1 MIMYYRRCIGRCDL
15 LNSSSTIR
23 SFWMSV
29 SSYKA
34 LTTVFPPLFRT
45 KLSQFSS
52 VTMETGEWLP
62 WDFSIENVVFNFLN
76 NFPK

>member
-1 MIMYYRRCIGRCDL
+1 
-15 LNSSSTIR
+15 
-23 SFWMSV
+23 MSV

-34 LTTVFPPLFRT
+34 LTTIFPPLFRT
-45 KLSQFSS
+45 KLSQSSS

-62 WDFSIENVVFNFLN
+62 WDFSIESVVFNFLN